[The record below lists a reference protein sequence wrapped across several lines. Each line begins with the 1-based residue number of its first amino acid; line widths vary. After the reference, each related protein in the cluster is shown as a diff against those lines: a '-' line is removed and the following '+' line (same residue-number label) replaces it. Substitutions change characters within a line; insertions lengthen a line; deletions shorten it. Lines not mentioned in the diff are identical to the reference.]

1 MHRENLIIID
11 SSLND
16 LELNIANIVINLKE
30 KFEIEKIK
38 SDTIHILVKETLELV
53 EEIKVNG
60 SEKKE
65 IVIAILKELI
75 DDLVEDEKDKELIN
89 EMIDKEILSNT
100 IDLIILASKGKLNLN
115 NNTESRETIINYFKN
130 MGPLIIEII
139 KHILKKIKE
148 CVKSKQE

>member
-1 MHRENLIIID
+1 MQRENLIVID

-16 LELNIANIVINLKE
+16 LELNIANIVIKLKE

-38 SDTIHILVKETLELV
+38 SDTIHILIKETLELV

-65 IVIAILKELI
+65 IVIAIIKELI

-89 EMIDKEILSNT
+89 EMLNKEIISNT

-115 NNTESRETIINYFKN
+115 NEESRETIINYFKN
-130 MGPLIIEII
+130 IGPLLLEII

-148 CVKSKQE
+148 CLKSKQE